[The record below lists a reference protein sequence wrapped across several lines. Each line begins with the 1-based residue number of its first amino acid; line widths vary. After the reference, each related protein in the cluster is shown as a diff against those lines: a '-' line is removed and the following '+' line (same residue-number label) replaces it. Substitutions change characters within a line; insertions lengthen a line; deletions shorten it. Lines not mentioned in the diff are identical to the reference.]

1 MVLADVL
8 IEIAAGLFS
17 YAVITTELLYY
28 IPIHRSF
35 YGIEMRGVMQNL
47 DE

>member
-8 IEIAAGLFS
+8 IEIAPGIFS
-17 YAVITTELLYY
+17 YAVITTDLLYY

-35 YGIEMRGVMQNL
+35 FGIEMTRVVQNL